1 MAKKT
6 SRQSSRN
13 AGTTTR
19 RSTKTAKKS
28 AKKAAKSSSRRE
40 SIDTG
45 TDARYAKRTARGRFK
60 EMDDVGRSQRTDK
73 AKAAK
78 KAVPSGYGDQGD
90 RRIAKKR

>member
-6 SRQSSRN
+6 SRSAPRTS
-13 AGTTTR
+13 ATR
-19 RSTKTAKKS
+19 TRPSTKTARKS
-28 AKKAAKSSSRRE
+28 AKTAAKSSRRE

-45 TDARYAKRTARGRFK
+45 TDARYAKRAAGGRFK
-60 EMDDVGRSQRTDK
+60 EMDDVARSQRTDK

-78 KAVPSGYGDQGD
+78 RSVPSGYGDQGD